1 MMGRLFSKWGAIAA
15 IAILVAVQ
23 AAAVNYLGRNNYLP
37 EGSEHWTED
46 WLIHYFSKRLDQ
58 PYKNVALVIIDAES
72 LEKSGVPATVPVD
85 RGWMAKLITA
95 VSERGP
101 AAIGLD
107 FYFTSAIDPAKDE
120 QLMAAIRD
128 SKTPIT
134 LAAVN
139 DEFLRTDS
147 QRSFQRAFIQKV
159 NRPAGHIYL
168 QQSKEI
174 FTLGD
179 KATRGIDH
187 GLSGGRHTSFSST
200 LARLPAVE
208 AIFGARRI
216 PDGVQRIDWL
226 LPPEGGETFTR
237 ISANEIVS
245 QGDAADLAP
254 LKGKIVLIGPD
265 FAGLDQH
272 SVPFS
277 IGSEQN
283 NYPGIFVHAQAL
295 AQVLDKRFFFNWNSE
310 QQFFLLFVI
319 GLLGATAGWAFHNS
333 RADLVIGVGG
343 SLLIIALS
351 VPFFIEHVPLPTAL
365 AILSWALSISIAQR
379 IRSWRESSHSQ
390 VKTFSGSSV
399 T

>member
-1 MMGRLFSKWGAIAA
+1 MMGRLFSKWSAIAA
-15 IAILVAVQ
+15 IAVLVAVQ

-58 PYKNVALVIIDAES
+58 PYKDIVLVIVDAES

-85 RGWMAKLITA
+85 RGWMAELIMA
-95 VSERGP
+95 ISERGP

-107 FYFTSAIDPAKDE
+107 FYFTSAIDPVKDE
-120 QLMAAIRD
+120 QLTTAIRD
-128 SKTPIT
+128 SKTPIV

-139 DEFLRTDS
+139 DDFLRTDG
-147 QRSFQRAFIQKV
+147 QRSFQHSFIQKV
-159 NRPAGHIYL
+159 GRPAGHIYL
-168 QQSKEI
+168 QRSQEI

-179 KATRGIDH
+179 KATRGVDH
-187 GLSGGRHTSFSST
+187 GLAGGQHASFSST
-200 LARLPAVE
+200 LVRLPEVE
-208 AIFGARRI
+208 AIFGRQQI

-226 LPPEGGETFTR
+226 LAPEGGETFTR
-237 ISANEIVS
+237 LSAHDILS
-245 QGDAADLAP
+245 QGDALAS

-277 IGSEQN
+277 LGSEQDV
-283 NYPGIFVHAQAL
+283 YPGIFVHAQAL
-295 AQVLDKRFFFNWNSE
+295 AQILDRRFFFNWNSE
-310 QQFFLLFVI
+310 GQFLLLFVV
-319 GLLGATAGWAFHNS
+319 GLLGAAAGWTFHNT

-351 VPFFIEHVPLPTAL
+351 VPFFIAHVPLPTAL

-390 VKTFSGSSV
+390 VKTFSGSRV

>member
-1 MMGRLFSKWGAIAA
+1 MRAGFFSKWGAIAA

-23 AAAVNYLGRNNYLP
+23 AAAINYLGRNNYLP

-58 PYKNVALVIIDAES
+58 PYKNVALVMVDAES
-72 LEKSGVPATVPVD
+72 LEKANVPATVPVD
-85 RGWMAKLITA
+85 RGWMARLITA

-107 FYFTSAIDPAKDE
+107 FYFTSVIDPVKDE
-120 QLMAAIRD
+120 QLVAAIRD
-128 SKTPIT
+128 SKAPIV

-179 KATRGIDH
+179 KATRGVDH
-187 GLSGGRHTSFSST
+187 GLAGGRHRSFSST
-200 LARLPAVE
+200 LARLPEVE
-208 AIFGARRI
+208 AVFGARRI
-216 PDGVQRIDWL
+216 PDGGQRIDWL
-226 LPPEGGETFTR
+226 LAPEGGETFTR
-237 ISANEIVS
+237 ISAHEILS
-245 QGDAADLAP
+245 SGDAEKLA
-254 LKGKIVLIGPD
+254 LLEGKIVLIGPD

-295 AQVLDKRFFFNWNSE
+295 AQILDKRFFFNWSSE
-310 QQFFLLFVI
+310 QQLLLLFVI
-319 GLLGATAGWAFHNS
+319 GLMGAASGWACHNT
-333 RADLVIGVGG
+333 RADLVIGIGG

-351 VPFFIEHVPLPTAL
+351 IPSFIAHVPLPTAL

-379 IRSWRESSHSQ
+379 IRSWRESSHSP
-390 VKTFSGSSV
+390 VKAFSGSRM

>member
-1 MMGRLFSKWGAIAA
+1 MRAGLFSKWGAIAA
-15 IAILVAVQ
+15 VAIVVAAQ

-46 WLIHYFSKRLDQ
+46 WLIHYFSKHLDR
-58 PYKNVALVIIDAES
+58 PYQNIAVVVVDAES
-72 LEKSGVPATVPVD
+72 LEKSGIPATVPVD
-85 RGWMAKLITA
+85 RGWMAKLIIA
-95 VSERGP
+95 VAEQNP

-107 FYFTSAIDPAKDE
+107 FYFTSAIDAVKDE
-120 QLMAAIRD
+120 QLTAAIRD
-128 SKTPIT
+128 AKTPIV

-139 DEFLRTDS
+139 DEFLRTES
-147 QRSFQRAFIQKV
+147 QRSFQRAFLQKV

-179 KATRGIDH
+179 KATRGVDH
-187 GLSGGRHTSFSST
+187 GFVGGRYTSFSST

-208 AIFGARRI
+208 STFGARKI
-216 PDGVQRIDWL
+216 PGGIQRIDWL
-226 LPPEGGETFTR
+226 LPPEDGETFTL
-237 ISANEIVS
+237 IPAHDI
-245 QGDAADLAP
+245 LAP
-254 LKGKIVLIGPD
+254 EAAAVPPSLKNKVVLIGPD

-277 IGSEQN
+277 LGSEQDD
-283 NYPGIFVHAQAL
+283 YPGIFVHAQAL
-295 AQVLDKRFFFNWNSE
+295 AQIFDKRFFFNWNSE
-310 QQFFLLFVI
+310 GQFVLLFVI
-319 GLLGATAGWAFHNS
+319 GLLGAAAGWAFHNT
-333 RADLVIGVGG
+333 RADLIVGIGG

-351 VPFFIEHVPLPTAL
+351 IPFFVAHVPLPTAL

-379 IRSWRESSHSQ
+379 IRSWRETSHSL
-390 VKTFSGSSV
+390 KTISGSSV